1 MAAVGAPE
9 VITQLESAAKV
20 LMVRTS
26 SLFSPSVGA
35 VKHVRAVSGGFRR
48 LETVA
53 DASLVTVFCKMC
65 PVFSGET
72 FVSDAW
78 RLALAVSIPLKIRL
92 PSWHTALSPARSSTT
107 AALIREPASGHF
119 LVGFSCA
126 ETSVV
131 SVAVLSAAN
140 IKFQRTNWRQ
150 LEHLG
155 LVVLCKLHGLYHTI
169 AVLAYR
175 MPHKICKLT
184 PNKSHLVPFPI
195 FNPLFEV
202 TVGEYTS

>member
-20 LMVRTS
+20 LMVRIS

-53 DASLVTVFCKMC
+53 VASLVTFFCKMC
-65 PVFSGET
+65 PVFTGET

-92 PSWHTALSPARSSTT
+92 PSQRTALFQALFSITT
-107 AALIREPASGHF
+107 VLTQEPASGHF
-119 LVGFSCA
+119 PAGFRCA

-140 IKFQRTNWRQ
+140 IKFQRTYWRQ

-155 LVVLCKLHGLYHTI
+155 LVVLCKLRGFHHTT
-169 AVLAYR
+169 AALAYR
-175 MPHKICKLT
+175 MPHKIRKFT
-184 PNKSHLVPFPI
+184 PSKSPSVSFPT

-202 TVGEYTS
+202 TMG